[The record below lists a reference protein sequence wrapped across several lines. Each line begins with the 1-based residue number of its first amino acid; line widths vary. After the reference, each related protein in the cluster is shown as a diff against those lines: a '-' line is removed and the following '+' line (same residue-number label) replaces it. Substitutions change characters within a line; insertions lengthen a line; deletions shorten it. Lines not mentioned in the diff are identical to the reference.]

1 MLAVDNNLC
10 LKCIRDNLDFHLM
23 YLNCSLKIKKEYKNL
38 KELDNGIFMEMN
50 KIKYVFSIR
59 LLMKAINI

>member
-1 MLAVDNNLC
+1 MPEMHS
-10 LKCIRDNLDFHLM
+10 RQPDFHLM

-50 KIKYVFSIR
+50 
-59 LLMKAINI
+59 